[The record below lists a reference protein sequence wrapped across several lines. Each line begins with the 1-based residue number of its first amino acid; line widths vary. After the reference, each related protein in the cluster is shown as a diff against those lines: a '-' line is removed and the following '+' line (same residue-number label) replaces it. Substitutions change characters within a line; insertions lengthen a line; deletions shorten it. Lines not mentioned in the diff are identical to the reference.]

1 MADTIVD
8 GTQFNVENIRYS
20 APKASGSGGKS
31 VNILNKSTNT
41 GIRMSTPLMLT
52 WGASDFV
59 DEKTGKGNGKYEMS
73 LQFPSSEYKSDE
85 TEAFF
90 NTMKDF
96 ENKIKQDALTH
107 SKDWFG
113 KVHKNSEVVDALW
126 TPMLKFRRDKFSGE
140 PDLSAPPVLR
150 VKLPVWE
157 GVWKCEIYDEDDN
170 KMFPNTANPC
180 VTPLD
185 FIQKGINVAVL
196 MQCGGLWFANGK
208 FGITWKLIQAMVQK
222 PKASLSGRCFIKL
235 KPAEKER
242 LKVAAP
248 SAVAAEFEDA
258 DEPDVTGN
266 VEVEDSDEE
275 DEVEDEPLPVQPKS
289 VFSAPAVIPAA
300 AAPVKEQVAAQVSAQ
315 VAQAI
320 EELKSEEPAK
330 KAVKKVIKKKVAGSD
345 A

>member
-1 MADTIVD
+1 MAETIVD

-20 APKASGSGGKS
+20 APKAGGSGGKS
-31 VNILNKSTNT
+31 VNILNKLTNS
-41 GIRMSTPLMLT
+41 GLRMSTPLMLT
-52 WGASDFV
+52 WGANDFV

-73 LQFPSSEYKSDE
+73 LQFPSSEYKSEE
-85 TEAFF
+85 TDAFF
-90 NTMKDF
+90 TTMRNF
-96 ENKIKQDALTH
+96 ENKIKQDALTN

-126 TPMLKFRRDKFSGE
+126 TPMLKYSRDKLTGE
-140 PDLSAPPVLR
+140 PDLSKTPVLR
-150 VKLPVWE
+150 VKLPIWE

-185 FIQKGINVAVL
+185 FIQKGINVAIL

-235 KPAEKER
+235 KPSEKEK
-242 LKVAAP
+242 LKITASTPV
-248 SAVAAEFEDA
+248 EFEGGG
-258 DEPDVTGN
+258 GN
-266 VEVEDSDEE
+266 EEAGGNNVDVEVEDSDDEE
-275 DEVEDEPLPVQPKS
+275 GEEPVTVFAAKPVPT
-289 VFSAPAVIPAA
+289 PTPIPAQLA
-300 AAPVKEQVAAQVSAQ
+300 VKAQ
-315 VAQAI
+315 VAEAI
-320 EELKSEEPAK
+320 EELKEEPK
-330 KAVKKVIKKKVAGSD
+330 KAIKKIIKKKVAVGAD